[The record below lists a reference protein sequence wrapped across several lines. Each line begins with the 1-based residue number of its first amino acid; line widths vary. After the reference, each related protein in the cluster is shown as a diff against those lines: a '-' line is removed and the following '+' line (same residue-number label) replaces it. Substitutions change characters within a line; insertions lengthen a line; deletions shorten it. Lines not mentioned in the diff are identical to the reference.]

1 MTRTLARR
9 LNKLEEQLKPGV
21 EPKVWQVI
29 IVHPDGRQELERL
42 IEWSP
47 TRSSRRGARSE

>member
-9 LNKLEEQLKPGV
+9 LNKLEEQLKPGA
-21 EPKVWQVI
+21 ESKVWQVV
-29 IVHPDGRQELERL
+29 IVHPDGRRELERL

-47 TRSSRRGARSE
+47 RFSTRLGGRSE